1 MKYLMVCKFCGRTL
15 YKTDEALALV
25 LKKEMQCPEC
35 EKILRLPADG
45 EPKVLEEETKPGL
58 EGA

>member
-1 MKYLMVCKFCGRTL
+1 MVCKFWGRTL
-15 YKTDEALALV
+15 YKTDEELALV